1 MNSSYS
7 YKKYKVAVLGVE
19 EPQAGGAHFAELT
32 MLAQLKEALP
42 DWNFYMPPQTR
53 SHNMLSRYLKKLFS
67 PIFQLAS
74 FSTYTVFFWR
84 IAIRFPVFRLCS
96 FESKLLKENVDLVLF
111 LGLYDEAIKL
121 SRIPYIVSIWD
132 VGNRDFPSLPEMSA
146 DRVYEYREWRVNHL
160 AKKAFAILVDS
171 NETKQKLNSLYD
183 VPLQRMVSLPFNIR
197 NSNQE
202 VLKSRSDFAFYPAHF
217 WSHKNHI
224 ILIEA
229 LSVVMQ
235 KGGQPRKLVFTGLD
249 KGNKQRID
257 RAIVEFGVCDYIE
270 YLGFV
275 SKETIKELYST
286 ASVTI
291 MPSILGPTNVP
302 PIEALALGCP
312 IAITN
317 VMTEDFYNGT
327 GVLRLDP
334 FDVDAWA
341 DILDCEY
348 EFDPVNTKD
357 FFQSQETIY
366 RENILNLKELF
377 HGFKLLRNL
386 H

>member
-1 MNSSYS
+1 MNSSYNH
-7 YKKYKVAVLGVE
+7 KKYKVAVLGVE

-32 MLAQLKEALP
+32 MLAQLIEALP
-42 DWNFYMPPQTR
+42 DWDFYMPPQTGD
-53 SHNMLSRYLKKLFS
+53 HNMLSKYLKKIFS
-67 PIFQLAS
+67 PILQLAS
-74 FSTYTVFFWR
+74 FSTYNVFFWK
-84 IAIRFPVFRLCS
+84 ITMRFPVFRLFS

-121 SRIPYIVSIWD
+121 SRIPYIVSVWD

-146 DRVYEYREWRVNHL
+146 DRIYEYREWRVNHL

-183 VPLQRMVSLPFNIR
+183 VPLQRIVSLPFNIR
-197 NSNQE
+197 NSNKE
-202 VLKSRSDFAFYPAHF
+202 VFENRSNFALYPGHF
-217 WSHKNHI
+217 WSHKNHV

-229 LSVVMQ
+229 LSVVLQ
-235 KGGQPRKLVFTGLD
+235 KGGNPRKLVFTGLD

-257 RAIVEFGVCDYIE
+257 RAIVEFGVGEYVE

-275 SKETIKELYST
+275 SKETMRELYIS
-286 ASVTI
+286 ASVTL

-302 PIEALALGCP
+302 PLEALALGCP
-312 IAITN
+312 VVITN
-317 VMTEDFYNGT
+317 AMTEDFYNGT
-327 GVLRLDP
+327 GVMRLDP
-334 FDVDAWA
+334 FDLRAWA
-341 DILDCEY
+341 EILECKY
-348 EFDPVNTKD
+348 EFDPVDTKD

-366 RENILNLKELF
+366 RKNLINLKELF
-377 HGFKLLRNL
+377 HDFKLLRNL

>member
-1 MNSSYS
+1 
-7 YKKYKVAVLGVE
+7 
-19 EPQAGGAHFAELT
+19 

-202 VLKSRSDFAFYPAHF
+202 VLESRSDFAFYPAHF

>member
-1 MNSSYS
+1 MNNSSVE
-7 YKKYKVAVLGVE
+7 KNYKVAVFGVE
-19 EPQAGGAHFAELT
+19 EPQAGGAHFAESI
-32 MLAQLKEALP
+32 MLAQLKDALP
-42 DWNFYMPPQTR
+42 DWDFYMPQPTR
-53 SHNMLSRYLKKLFS
+53 FHNIPSKYLKKLLS

-74 FSTYTVFFWR
+74 LPVYSAFFWK
-84 IAIRFPVFRLCS
+84 ITIRFPVFRLFS
-96 FESKLLKENVDLVLF
+96 FESKLVKENVDVVLF

-171 NETKQKLNSLYD
+171 NETKQKLNNLYG
-183 VPLQRMVSLPFNIR
+183 VPLQRIVSLPFNIR
-197 NSNQE
+197 NSSQE
-202 VLKSRSDFAFYPAHF
+202 VVDDRKDFAFYPAHF

-224 ILIEA
+224 VLIEA
-229 LSVVMQ
+229 LSAVMQ
-235 KGGQPRKLVFTGLD
+235 KGGQPRKLVLTGLD
-249 KGNKQRID
+249 KGNMQRIN
-257 RAIVEFGVCDYIE
+257 RAIVEYGVGEYVE

-275 SKETIKELYST
+275 SKETIRELYSS
-286 ASVTI
+286 ASVTL

-317 VMTEDFYNGT
+317 AMTEDFYNGT

-334 FDVDAWA
+334 FDVEAWA
-341 DILDCEY
+341 EILDCEY
-348 EFDPVNTKD
+348 EFDPVHTKD

-377 HGFKLLRNL
+377 YSFKLLRNL